1 MSVEFK
7 TPWWLP
13 DGHSQTIWSAK
24 VALPTTETVNWARS
38 TWSTPDGDVI
48 QVDSRFFDQ
57 TAPIVVLFHGLEGGS
72 QSHYAQ
78 AFAQVCHEQGWNIVL
93 PHFRGCGGP
102 MNLAPRAYHSGD
114 FQEIDWMLKRVQAL
128 HPGRT
133 LMGVGVSLGGNALMK
148 WVAETGKTAQ
158 DTIAAAVAVSSPL
171 DLVAAGKAIDQGVN
185 KWLYARMFLS
195 TMREKAQRKWDQYPG
210 LFDLK
215 KAMSATT
222 LEAFDDAF
230 TAPLHGFKGVSDYWK
245 KASAK
250 PVIKQ
255 VRIPTLLMNAVNDPF
270 VPARS
275 LPMQEEV
282 GSMTTVWRPHN
293 GGHVGFVEPIGP
305 QDWRGHVLAMPRA
318 VCAWLAQRGLNG

>member
-24 VALPTTETVNWARS
+24 VALPTTETVSWARS

-72 QSHYAQ
+72 ESHYAQ

-114 FQEIDWMLKRVQAL
+114 FQEIDWMLKRVRAL

-133 LMGVGVSLGGNALMK
+133 LMGVGISLGGNALMK
-148 WVAETGKTAQ
+148 WVAETGKEAK

-230 TAPLHGFKGVSDYWK
+230 TAPLHGFKGVNDYWK

>member
-1 MSVEFK
+1 
-7 TPWWLP
+7 
-13 DGHSQTIWSAK
+13 
-24 VALPTTETVNWARS
+24 
-38 TWSTPDGDVI
+38 
-48 QVDSRFFDQ
+48 
-57 TAPIVVLFHGLEGGS
+57 
-72 QSHYAQ
+72 
-78 AFAQVCHEQGWNIVL
+78 
-93 PHFRGCGGP
+93 
-102 MNLAPRAYHSGD
+102 
-114 FQEIDWMLKRVQAL
+114 
-128 HPGRT
+128 
-133 LMGVGVSLGGNALMK
+133 
-148 WVAETGKTAQ
+148 
-158 DTIAAAVAVSSPL
+158 
-171 DLVAAGKAIDQGVN
+171 
-185 KWLYARMFLS
+185 MFLS

-230 TAPLHGFKGVSDYWK
+230 TAPLHGFKGVNDYWK

>member
-1 MSVEFK
+1 MNVEFK

-24 VALPTTETVNWARS
+24 IALPTTEVVHWSRT

-48 QVDSRFFDQ
+48 QVDSRVSNQ
-57 TAPIVVLFHGLEGGS
+57 TGPIMVLFHGLEGGS
-72 QSHYAQ
+72 QSHYAK
-78 AFAQVCHEQGWNIVL
+78 AFAQVCHERGWSLVL

-114 FQEIDWMLKRVQAL
+114 HAEIDWMLKRVRAL
-128 HPGRT
+128 YPGRK
-133 LMGVGVSLGGNALMK
+133 LMAVGVSLGGNALMK
-148 WVAETGKTAQ
+148 WVAEMGPMAQ
-158 DTIAAAVAVSSPL
+158 ENIVAAAAVSSPL

-215 KAMSATT
+215 KAMQATT

-230 TAPLHGFKGVSDYWK
+230 TAPLHGFEGVNDYWMR
-245 KASAK
+245 ASAK
-250 PVIKQ
+250 PVLK
-255 VRIPTLLMNAVNDPF
+255 RIQAPTLLMNALNDPF
-270 VPARS
+270 IPAWS
-275 LPMQEEV
+275 LPNDRDVASCTE
-282 GSMTTVWRPHN
+282 VWRPHH
-293 GGHVGFVEPIGP
+293 GGHVGFVEPLGP

-318 VCAWLAQRGLNG
+318 VCSWLTQKGAYG